1 MSKDQE
7 RQKLVKQM
15 LRATTEEEVEAATKA
30 AKEWL
35 KKYPDDLKV
44 LLAGEQLAM
53 MEDGLK
59 FIKSTEK
66 SKSA

>member
-15 LRATTEEEVEAATKA
+15 LRATTEEEIEAATKA